1 MEEGYRG
8 GKTTH
13 QGKSRVPK
21 KKKRELGKRLKYLG
35 EGEGNMGRHD
45 MTYSPF
51 PLREFFSRRL
61 CIRLPPSSLGKK
73 KH

>member
-1 MEEGYRG
+1 MEEGNRR

-13 QGKSRVPK
+13 RGRSRVPK
-21 KKKRELGKRLKYLG
+21 KKNRELGKRIEVL
-35 EGEGNMGRHD
+35 GEGNMGRHD

-61 CIRLPPSSLGKK
+61 CIRLPILTGNT
-73 KH
+73 H